1 MHPQCVEIRK
11 LSQDAPQIRA
21 REGGGAMRGG
31 GGGGRAE
38 NMRGGGLSRR
48 AATWERGV
56 RVCGCAGVRGLGL
69 GMRVCGVGGGGGGV
83 RGIRYRRKTFR
94 GLQAKLREEDGG
106 GGRQEVK
113 QETEEEE
120 KMRLLQAIKDNS
132 NGPEQAKR
140 RIEQLDKM
148 VSGLKKRRRQCGE
161 QIAADKE
168 RLHWLKH
175 EIGEVEKQRKKLQ
188 DVLDDRKRRR
198 DAAQTARDAI
208 YEQLQSMSRF
218 MDSTRSVT
226 PLPQRHSR
234 TSYLTQKIIPQ
245 GRLTYWTGGGTRPF

>member
-1 MHPQCVEIRK
+1 M
-11 LSQDAPQIRA
+11 AA
-21 REGGGAMRGG
+21 AGG
-31 GGGGRAE
+31 E
-38 NMRGGGLSRR
+38 
-48 AATWERGV
+48 
-56 RVCGCAGVRGLGL
+56 
-69 GMRVCGVGGGGGGV
+69 
-83 RGIRYRRKTFR
+83 
-94 GLQAKLREEDGG
+94 
-106 GGRQEVK
+106 EVK

-218 MDSTRSVT
+218 MDSTRSKVT
-226 PLPQRHSR
+226 HSTAKTFSR
-234 TSYLTQKIIPQ
+234 STTANLTAERGYSCKA
-245 GRLTYWTGGGTRPF
+245 GSTYWTGGRNKALLKNGGVKKKKGLAAAGRRSLGKR